1 MDYILLPSYVGFNN
15 EHYLP
20 DLRGTLI
27 QKASYELRILG
38 FNTEIITVPFSSIHK
53 PETVIKMAPR
63 AFTKVKEGRTISL
76 TVAGIMEDV
85 EIPNFI
91 GTSLRNTELLIKR
104 LGLAVDTLIYEYD
117 NQIQDGY
124 ITFQFPK
131 PNKLVKS
138 SSQMTLGVSRG
149 VPPDYYIV
157 PDVVNLSLRKAQEKI
172 INSGLRVGKINYE
185 YQPKLLK
192 NTVIEQNMTA
202 QMKVSFPASINLLVS
217 TDKENDR

>member
-1 MDYILLPSYVGFNN
+1 MPNYVGYNN
-15 EHYLP
+15 EHFLP
-20 DLRGTLI
+20 DVRGEYLE
-27 QKASYELRILG
+27 KASYQLYEIG
-38 FNTEIITVPFSSIHK
+38 FSTEFVKIPYSERHIPGTV
-53 PETVIKMAPR
+53 VKMFPR

-157 PDVVNLSLRKAQEKI
+157 PDLINMSLILYFPDLGGFYTSCYK
-172 INSGLRVGKINYE
+172 
-185 YQPKLLK
+185 
-192 NTVIEQNMTA
+192 TV
-202 QMKVSFPASINLLVS
+202 KKKDPF
-217 TDKENDR
+217 